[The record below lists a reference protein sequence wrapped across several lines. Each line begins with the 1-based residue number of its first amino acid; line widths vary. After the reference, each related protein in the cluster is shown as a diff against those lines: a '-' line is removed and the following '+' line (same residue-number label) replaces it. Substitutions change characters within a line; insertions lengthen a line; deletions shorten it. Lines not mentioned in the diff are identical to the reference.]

1 MLSLWLKWSTKE
13 GECDEPLLPALQY
26 GFPSLWSPLLWR
38 IWTRQC
44 CKTFT
49 LQLYTYWSTWL
60 ERLNW
65 IFLAHYPFALHTTLC
80 VRSTL
85 FQLYLKTCPFH
96 KQTNKWVCSSSV
108 WWCWFEM
115 IWNFGKLKESAH
127 WWRTLPSPDSALWI
141 FLSQNLREVWN
152 SYFRLKSIK
161 SGFVGECLRMGVF
174 VYVYGTRRT
183 FRSSRYVPRRLP
195 FPSF

>member
-1 MLSLWLKWSTKE
+1 MLSLWLKLSTKE

-115 IWNFGKLKESAH
+115 NWNFWEIRRVCSLLENPNS
-127 WWRTLPSPDSALWI
+127 SPNSVLWI
-141 FLSQNLREVWN
+141 FLPLKICEKFGSVI
-152 SYFRLKSIK
+152 SYWRI
-161 SGFVGECLRMGVF
+161 
-174 VYVYGTRRT
+174 
-183 FRSSRYVPRRLP
+183 
-195 FPSF
+195 

>member
-60 ERLNW
+60 ERLDW

-108 WWCWFEM
+108 WLCWFEM
-115 IWNFGKLKESAH
+115 NWNFGKLEESAH
-127 WWRTLPSPDSALWI
+127 CWRTQLQVLI
-141 FLSQNLREVWN
+141 LFCEYFFFSQDLQEVWIVI
-152 SYFRLKSIK
+152 SD
-161 SGFVGECLRMGVF
+161 
-174 VYVYGTRRT
+174 
-183 FRSSRYVPRRLP
+183 
-195 FPSF
+195 